1 MQKFINKLESSLKD
15 GSFVKL
21 TLSKPVGTRQATSVQ
36 MRQATSV
43 QELKDIRNV
52 YVKPIILRNEK
63 MYSFTYRYERRD
75 ETKNYDARQSLEVIT
90 NLISEIFLNAT
101 LFTLTEDVTLLI
113 SKKGKATVMTKA
125 VKEQREQ
132 NVEHDKVKNRLI
144 NPENPWWFKLGLTT
158 REGKVTADMQ
168 HKFKQIC
175 KYVEIV
181 DGVMKNVK
189 FDGKIRI
196 ADMGAGKG
204 YLTFALYEYLT
215 QKCKYDIAMEGVEI
229 RPDLVVKINEII
241 KESNLKDFRFVESS
255 IEAYACQQSTDNRQQ
270 TIDNRQQSTD
280 NFSDFQIFRFSDSKR
295 FSDSIDVLIALHAC
309 NTATDDAII
318 KGIESGAKL
327 IICAPCCHKQI
338 RQEMEK
344 SKVVD
349 AITRY
354 GIFMERQAVMIT
366 DTIRA
371 LIMEYFGYKTQVM
384 EFIEMEHTPK
394 NVRLVGR
401 KANDPDEEEKAKI
414 LNEIKSLKE
423 RYGIE
428 KHYLERIFFKTENL
442 KN

>member
-1 MQKFINKLESSLKD
+1 MQKFINKLQASLND

-21 TLSKPVGTRQATSVQ
+21 TLSKPRAKS
-36 MRQATSV
+36 
-43 QELKDIRNV
+43 QEPRANLCNI
-52 YVKPIILRNEK
+52 YVKPIILKNEK
-63 MYSFTYRYERRD
+63 MFSFTYRYERRD
-75 ETKNYDARQSLEVIT
+75 ETKNYDAEQSF
-90 NLISEIFLNAT
+90 EIINQLVPNVFLNAS

-132 NVEHDKVKNRLI
+132 NVQHDKVKNRLI
-144 NPENPWWFKLGLTT
+144 NTDNPWWFKLGLTT

-215 QKCKYDIAMEGVEI
+215 QRCKYDIEMEGVEI
-229 RPDLVVKINEII
+229 RPDLVMKINEII

-255 IEAYACQQSTDNRQQ
+255 IDSYQLSAVSCQQPTANSQQ
-270 TIDNRQQSTD
+270 PTANSQL
-280 NFSDFQIFRFSDSKR
+280 
-295 FSDSIDVLIALHAC
+295 DVLIALHAC

-349 AITRY
+349 PITRY
-354 GIFMERQAVMIT
+354 GIFLERQAVMIT
-366 DTIRA
+366 DAIRA
-371 LIMEYFGYKTQVM
+371 LIMEYYGYKTQVM

-394 NVRLVGR
+394 NILLVGR
-401 KANDPDEEEKAKI
+401 KSDAPVDKEAI
-414 LNEIKSLKE
+414 LKQIEDLKKQ
-423 RYGIE
+423 YGIE
-428 KHYLERIFFKTENL
+428 KHYLEKVFL
-442 KN
+442 D

>member
-1 MQKFINKLESSLKD
+1 MQKFIDKLQSSLND

-21 TLSKPVGTRQATSVQ
+21 TLSKPRAKS
-36 MRQATSV
+36 
-43 QELKDIRNV
+43 QEPRANLNNI
-52 YVKPIILRNEK
+52 YVKPIILKNEK
-63 MYSFTYRYERRD
+63 MFSFTYRYERRD
-75 ETKNYDARQSLEVIT
+75 ETKNYDAEQTLEIINQLVP
-90 NLISEIFLNAT
+90 NVFLNAS

-132 NVEHDKVKNRLI
+132 NVQHDKVKNRLI
-144 NPENPWWFKLGLTT
+144 NTDNPWWFKLGLTT

-215 QKCKYDIAMEGVEI
+215 QRCKYDIEMEGVEI

-255 IEAYACQQSTDNRQQ
+255 IEDYKTQSLRDPKT
-270 TIDNRQQSTD
+270 QSM
-280 NFSDFQIFRFSDSKR
+280 SDSATLR
-295 FSDSIDVLIALHAC
+295 LYDSTTLDVLIALHAC

-349 AITRY
+349 PITRY
-354 GIFMERQAVMIT
+354 GIFLERQAVMIT
-366 DTIRA
+366 DAIRA
-371 LIMEYFGYKTQVM
+371 LIMEYYGYKTQVM

-394 NVRLVGR
+394 NILLVGR
-401 KANDPDEEEKAKI
+401 KSDSPVDKEAI
-414 LNEIKSLKE
+414 LKQIEDLKKQ
-423 RYGIE
+423 YGIE
-428 KHYLERIFFKTENL
+428 KHYLEKIF
-442 KN
+442 

>member
-21 TLSKPVGTRQATSVQ
+21 TLSKPVGT
-36 MRQATSV
+36 RQATSV

-75 ETKNYDARQSLEVIT
+75 ETKNYDAQQSLEVIT

-144 NPENPWWFKLGLTT
+144 SPENPWWFKLGLTT

-241 KESNLKDFRFVESS
+241 KESGMKDFRFVESS
-255 IEAYACQQSTDNRQQ
+255 IDAYVCQQTTDNRQQ
-270 TIDNRQQSTD
+270 T
-280 NFSDFQIFRFSDSKR
+280 FSNLSDSQVFS

-371 LIMEYFGYKTQVM
+371 LILEYFGYKTQVM

-394 NVRLVGR
+394 NVLLVGR

-428 KHYLERIFFKTENL
+428 RHYLEKIFDF
-442 KN
+442 

>member
-1 MQKFINKLESSLKD
+1 MQKFINKLQSSLKE

-21 TLSKPVGTRQATSVQ
+21 TLSKPSAISRQQSAD
-36 MRQATSV
+36 
-43 QELKDIRNV
+43 LNNV
-52 YVKPIILRNEK
+52 YVKPIILKNEK
-63 MYSFTYRYERRD
+63 MFSFTYRYERRD
-75 ETKNYDARQSLEVIT
+75 ETKNYDAEQTLEIINQLVP
-90 NLISEIFLNAT
+90 NVFLNAS
-101 LFTLTEDVTLLI
+101 LFTLTEDITLLI
-113 SKKGKATVMTKA
+113 SKKGKATVMSKA

-132 NVEHDKVKNRLI
+132 NVQHDKVKNRLI
-144 NPENPWWFKLGLTT
+144 NTDNPWWFKLGLTT

-215 QKCKYDIAMEGVEI
+215 QRCKYDIEMEGVEI

-255 IEAYACQQSTDNRQQ
+255 IDSYQLSAISSQQSVGNGQQSTDNGQQ
-270 TIDNRQQSTD
+270 TFCNISATQQLSNSATRQL
-280 NFSDFQIFRFSDSKR
+280 
-295 FSDSIDVLIALHAC
+295 DVLIALHAC

-349 AITRY
+349 PITRY
-354 GIFMERQAVMIT
+354 GIFLERQAVMIT
-366 DTIRA
+366 DAIRA
-371 LIMEYFGYKTQVM
+371 LIMEYYGYKTQVM

-394 NVRLVGR
+394 NILLVGR
-401 KANDPDEEEKAKI
+401 KSEAPVDKEAI
-414 LNEIKSLKE
+414 LKQIEDLKKQ
-423 RYGIE
+423 YGIE
-428 KHYLERIFFKTENL
+428 KHYLEKVF
-442 KN
+442 

>member
-1 MQKFINKLESSLKD
+1 MQKFIDKLQSSLKE

-21 TLSKPVGTRQATSVQ
+21 TLSKPVGTRLIASVQ
-36 MRQATSV
+36 GQSIE
-43 QELKDIRNV
+43 ELRNV
-52 YVKPIILRNEK
+52 YVKPIILKNEK
-63 MYSFTYRYERRD
+63 MFSFTYRYERRD
-75 ETKNYDARQSLEVIT
+75 ETKNYDAEQTFEIIT
-90 NLISEIFLNAT
+90 NLLNEVFLNAS

-113 SKKGKATVMTKA
+113 SKKGKATVMSKA

-132 NVEHDKVKNRLI
+132 NVQHDKVKNRLI
-144 NPENPWWFKLGLTT
+144 NTDNPWWFKLGLTT

-215 QKCKYDIAMEGVEI
+215 QRCKYDIEMEGVEI

-255 IEAYACQQSTDNRQQ
+255 IDSYQLSAVSCQPIDNRQQTTDNRQQ
-270 TIDNRQQSTD
+270 TFCNV
-280 NFSDFQIFRFSDSKR
+280 SDSQQL
-295 FSDSIDVLIALHAC
+295 SNSATQQLDVLIALHAC

-344 SKVVD
+344 SKIVD
-349 AITRY
+349 PITRY
-354 GIFMERQAVMIT
+354 GIFLERQAVMIT
-366 DTIRA
+366 DAIRA
-371 LIMEYFGYKTQVM
+371 LIMEYYGYKTQVM

-394 NVRLVGR
+394 NILLVGR
-401 KANDPDEEEKAKI
+401 KSDAPVDKEAI
-414 LNEIKSLKE
+414 LKQIEALKKQ
-423 RYGIE
+423 YGIE
-428 KHYLERIFFKTENL
+428 KHYLEKVFL
-442 KN
+442 D

>member
-1 MQKFINKLESSLKD
+1 MQKFINKLESSLND

-21 TLSKPVGTRQATSVQ
+21 TLSKPRVGTHGRASYD
-36 MRQATSV
+36 
-43 QELKDIRNV
+43 EYKDLRNV

-75 ETKNYDARQSLEVIT
+75 ETKNYDAKQSLEVIT

-113 SKKGKATVMTKA
+113 SKKGKATVMSKA

-132 NVEHDKVKNRLI
+132 NVEHDKIKNRLI

-158 REGKVTADMQ
+158 RDGKVTADMQ

-181 DGVMKNVK
+181 DGVIKNVK
-189 FDGKIRI
+189 FEGKIRI

-215 QKCKYDIAMEGVEI
+215 QKCKYDIQMEGVEI
-229 RPDLVVKINEII
+229 RPDLVMKINEII
-241 KESNLKDFRFVESS
+241 KESDMKDFRFVESS
-255 IEAYACQQSTDNRQQ
+255 IEDYKTQGHKVTRSQSDK
-270 TIDNRQQSTD
+270 
-280 NFSDFQIFRFSDSKR
+280 DSATLR
-295 FSDSIDVLIALHAC
+295 LCDSATLDILIALHAC

-318 KGIESGAKL
+318 KGIESNAKL

-394 NVRLVGR
+394 NVLLVGR
-401 KANDPDEEEKAKI
+401 KQ
-414 LNEIKSLKE
+414 LSRVLKKKRE
-423 RYGIE
+423 S
-428 KHYLERIFFKTENL
+428 
-442 KN
+442 

>member
-1 MQKFINKLESSLKD
+1 MQKFINKISQSFSD
-15 GSFVKL
+15 GSFVKM
-21 TLSKPVGTRQATSVQ
+21 TLSKLNVKRLMSNVESQQTPDNGQQ
-36 MRQATSV
+36 PF
-43 QELKDIRNV
+43 ELQKDLRNV
-52 YVKPIILRNEK
+52 YIKPIILRNER

-75 ETKNYDARQSLEVIT
+75 ETKNYDAEQSIEVIT
-90 NLISEIFLNAT
+90 NLISEVFLNAS
-101 LFTLTEDVTLLI
+101 LFTLTEDVTLLV
-113 SKKGKATVMTKA
+113 SKKGKVTVMTKP

-132 NVEHDKVKNRLI
+132 NTEHDKVKNRLI
-144 NPENPWWFKLGLTT
+144 NPANPWWFKLGLTT

-215 QKCKYDIAMEGVEI
+215 QRCKYDIEMEGVEI

-241 KESNLKDFRFVESS
+241 KESNLKDFRFIESS
-255 IEAYACQQSTDNRQQ
+255 IETYGCQMTTVNSQQSNSRCSKLKA
-270 TIDNRQQSTD
+270 QS
-280 NFSDFQIFRFSDSKR
+280 SL
-295 FSDSIDVLIALHAC
+295 DVLIALHAC

-318 KGIESGAKL
+318 KGVQSGAKL

-344 SKVVD
+344 SKVTD
-349 AITRY
+349 SITRY

-366 DTIRA
+366 DTIRT

-394 NVRLVGR
+394 NVLLVGR
-401 KANDPDEEEKAKI
+401 KGEEPTQEKKDMI
-414 LNEIKSLKE
+414 LEEINEMKK
-423 RYGIE
+423 RYGIGE
-428 KHYLERIFFKTENL
+428 HYLEKILEVETK
-442 KN
+442 

>member
-1 MQKFINKLESSLKD
+1 MQNFINKLQSSLKE

-21 TLSKPVGTRQATSVQ
+21 TLSKPSAISRQQSAD
-36 MRQATSV
+36 
-43 QELKDIRNV
+43 LNNV
-52 YVKPIILRNEK
+52 YVKPIILKNEK

-75 ETKNYDARQSLEVIT
+75 ETKNYDAEQTLKIIT
-90 NLISEIFLNAT
+90 ELLSGIFLNAS
-101 LFTLTEDVTLLI
+101 LFTLTEDVTLLV
-113 SKKGKATVMTKA
+113 SKKGKVTVMCKA

-132 NVEHDKVKNRLI
+132 NVQHDKVKNRLI
-144 NPENPWWFKLGLTT
+144 NTDNPWWFKLGLTT

-215 QKCKYDIAMEGVEI
+215 QRCKYDIMMEGVEI

-255 IEAYACQQSTDNRQQ
+255 IDSYQLSAISCQTTDNGQQSE
-270 TIDNRQQSTD
+270 
-280 NFSDFQIFRFSDSKR
+280 
-295 FSDSIDVLIALHAC
+295 SIVSVNSQLDVLIALHAC

-318 KGIESGAKL
+318 KGIKSGAKL

-349 AITRY
+349 PITRY
-354 GIFMERQAVMIT
+354 GIFLERQAVMIT
-366 DTIRA
+366 DAIRA
-371 LIMEYFGYKTQVM
+371 LIMEYYGYKTQVM

-394 NVRLVGR
+394 NILLVGR
-401 KANDPDEEEKAKI
+401 KSDAPVDKEAI
-414 LNEIKSLKE
+414 LKQIEDLKKQ
-423 RYGIE
+423 YGIE
-428 KHYLERIFFKTENL
+428 KHYLEKVFL
-442 KN
+442 D

>member
-1 MQKFINKLESSLKD
+1 MQNFINKLQSSLKEV
-15 GSFVKL
+15 SFVKL
-21 TLSKPVGTRQATSVQ
+21 TLSKPVGTRLATSVQ
-36 MRQATSV
+36 GQSIE
-43 QELKDIRNV
+43 ELRNV
-52 YVKPIILRNEK
+52 YVKPIILKNEK

-75 ETKNYDARQSLEVIT
+75 ETKNYDAEQALKMIT
-90 NLISEIFLNAT
+90 ELLSGIFLNAS
-101 LFTLTEDVTLLI
+101 LFTLTEDVTLLV
-113 SKKGKATVMTKA
+113 SKKGKATVMCKA

-132 NVEHDKVKNRLI
+132 NVQHDKVKNRLI
-144 NPENPWWFKLGLTT
+144 NTDNPWWFKLGLTT

-215 QKCKYDIAMEGVEI
+215 QRCKYDIMMEGVEI

-255 IEAYACQQSTDNRQQ
+255 IDSYQLSAISCQTTDNGQQSE
-270 TIDNRQQSTD
+270 
-280 NFSDFQIFRFSDSKR
+280 
-295 FSDSIDVLIALHAC
+295 SIVSVNSQLDVLIALHAC

-318 KGIESGAKL
+318 KGIKSGAKL

-349 AITRY
+349 SITRY
-354 GIFMERQAVMIT
+354 GIFLERQAVMIT
-366 DTIRA
+366 DAIRA
-371 LIMEYFGYKTQVM
+371 LIMEYYGYKTQVM

-394 NVRLVGR
+394 NILLVGR
-401 KANDPDEEEKAKI
+401 KSDAPVDKEAI
-414 LNEIKSLKE
+414 LKQIEDLKKQ
-423 RYGIE
+423 YGIE
-428 KHYLERIFFKTENL
+428 KHYLEKIFGEL
-442 KN
+442 